1 MPPRSDL
8 SLRPRLATL
17 LALAATL
24 TAPAAMAAPLT
35 FPGCG
40 ATLQVCVDA
49 AASGDTVELAT
60 DSWINE
66 AVTVT
71 KSLTVQAAAGRR
83 PGVRSLVAVAS
94 VADMRVE
101 FAGLHGDTSLA
112 GILAPGGA
120 SLDFTATRNQ
130 LETSTNAAIEAR
142 HSSQP
147 GTYGALTAHITDN
160 TIIHRRNGSW
170 CGSPMRVL
178 ASYPGPISTTIARN
192 RITAVNLTECALIE
206 LYATTGP
213 FHVLA
218 QHNTLRGTGGFNNG
232 ISLRSQGGAVT
243 AAVLNN
249 VISGQRNFAG
259 GPAAITLYA
268 EADNAHID
276 AQVLHNTIVGNE
288 VGLNAGA
295 RTDLGARLTGRLA
308 NNIFAHHTRH
318 AFWLDSDE
326 VPDFLDS
333 YNLVFDAPPLPPTGG
348 PRPYGPGTRTGN
360 PQFGDPEPG
369 DFSLRPGSDAIDYGS
384 DTLADARVTQ
394 DLLGQPRRVRTVD
407 MGAYEF
413 QGTPLPQ
420 VRIANASAIEGPAGG
435 TQQLHFAVTLSAT
448 PTAPVSLHWRTA
460 NGTANAPADYI
471 SGLGSL
477 TWPAGDNSAR
487 TISISVQG
495 DDDTEPSETLLLL
508 LENVTGATAAT
519 AQAIG
524 TIVSDDGAP
533 GPADGGAH
541 PVPAL
546 GPAGLISSGALLG
559 ACGAMAA
566 RRRRKG
572 QPGA

>member
-1 MPPRSDL
+1 MPPRTDH
-8 SLRPRLATL
+8 SLRLRLAAL

-24 TAPAAMAAPLT
+24 TSPAATAAPLT

-40 ATLQVCVDA
+40 ATLQACVNA

-101 FAGLHGDTSLA
+101 FAGLHGDTLLA

-130 LETSTNAAIEAR
+130 LETGSNAAIEAR
-142 HSSQP
+142 HSTQP
-147 GTYGALTAHITDN
+147 GTYGALTARITDN
-160 TIIHRRNGSW
+160 AIIHRRNGSG
-170 CGSPMRVL
+170 CSAPMRVL

-213 FHVLA
+213 FQVLA

-243 AAVLNN
+243 AALLNN
-249 VISGQRNFAG
+249 VISGQKNFAG

-276 AQVLHNTIVGNE
+276 AQVLHNTIAGNE

-318 AFWLDSDE
+318 AFWLDNDQ
-326 VPDFLDS
+326 VPGFLDS
-333 YNLVFDAPPLPPTGG
+333 HNLVFDAPPLPPSGG
-348 PRPYGPGTRTGN
+348 PRPYGPGTRTGD

-369 DFSLRPGSDAIDYGS
+369 DFSLLPGSDAIDYGS
-384 DTLADARVTQ
+384 DTLADARVAQ

-420 VRIANASAIEGPAGG
+420 VRITNASAVEGPAGG
-435 TQQLHFAVTLSAT
+435 TPQLRFTVTLSTT
-448 PTAPVSLHWRTA
+448 PTAPVSLRWRTA
-460 NGTANAPADYI
+460 DGTANAPADYA
-471 SGLGSL
+471 SGLGTL

-495 DDDTEPSETLLLL
+495 DDDPEPGETLHLL
-508 LENVTGATAAT
+508 LENLTGATAAT

-533 GPADGGAH
+533 GPADGAH

-546 GPAGLISSGALLG
+546 GPEGLAACGALLG
-559 ACGAMAA
+559 ACGAIAA

-572 QPGA
+572 QQGA

>member
-1 MPPRSDL
+1 MPPRTNH
-8 SLRPRLATL
+8 SLRPRLAAL

-40 ATLQVCVDA
+40 ATLQACVDA

-94 VADMRVE
+94 VTDMRVE
-101 FAGLHGDTSLA
+101 FAGLHGNTWLA

-130 LETSTNAAIEAR
+130 LETGSNTAIEVR
-142 HSSQP
+142 HSTQP

-160 TIIHRRNGSW
+160 DIIHRRSGSS
-170 CGSPMRVL
+170 CISPMQVL
-178 ASYPGPISTTIARN
+178 AYSAGPISTTIARN
-192 RITAVNLTECALIE
+192 RIAAVNLVECALIE
-206 LYATTGP
+206 LYVTTGP

-394 DLLGQPRRVRTVD
+394 DLLGLPRRVRTVD

-420 VRIANASAIEGPAGG
+420 VRIANASATEGPAGG
-435 TQQLHFAVTLSAT
+435 TRQLHFTVTLSAT

-460 NGTANAPADYI
+460 DGTAHAPADYT
-471 SGLGSL
+471 SGLGTL
-477 TWPAGDNSAR
+477 TWAAGDNSAR
-487 TISISVQG
+487 TISVSVQG
-495 DDDTEPSETLLLL
+495 DDDPEPGETLLLL
-508 LENVTGATAAT
+508 LEDVTGATAAT
-519 AQAIG
+519 AQAVG
-524 TIVSDDGAP
+524 TIATDDGPA
-533 GPADGGAH
+533 GPVDGGAR

-546 GPAGLISSGALLG
+546 GLAGLAACGALLG
-559 ACGAMAA
+559 AFGAMAA

-572 QPGA
+572 ESGA

>member
-1 MPPRSDL
+1 MPSRSDL

-40 ATLQVCVDA
+40 ATLQACVDA
-49 AASGDTVELAT
+49 AASGGTVELAT

-66 AVTVT
+66 TVTVT

-94 VADMRVE
+94 VADVRVE
-101 FAGLHGDTSLA
+101 FAGLYGNTSLA
-112 GILAPGGA
+112 GIVGPGGG

-130 LETSTNAAIEAR
+130 LETSANAAIEAR
-142 HSSQP
+142 HSTQP
-147 GTYGALTAHITDN
+147 GTYGALAAHITDN

-170 CGSPMRVL
+170 CGTPMRIL
-178 ASYPGPISTTIARN
+178 ASNAGPISATIARN
-192 RITAVNLTECALIE
+192 SIAAVDLAECALIE

-213 FHVLA
+213 FQVLA

-232 ISLRSQGGAVT
+232 ISLRSQGSAVT
-243 AAVLNN
+243 AALLNN

-276 AQVLHNTIVGNE
+276 AQVLHNTIVDND
-288 VGLNAGA
+288 VGLNASA
-295 RTDLGARLTGRLA
+295 RTDLGALLTGRLA
-308 NNIFAHHTRH
+308 NNIFAHHSRH
-318 AFWLDSDE
+318 AFWLDGEE
-326 VPDFLDS
+326 VPGFLDS
-333 YNLVFDAPPLPPTGG
+333 HNLVFDAPPLPSAGG
-348 PRPYGPGTRTGN
+348 PRPYGPGTRTGD
-360 PQFGDPEPG
+360 PQFGDPAPG

-384 DTLADARVTQ
+384 DALADARVTQ

-420 VRIANASAIEGPAGG
+420 VRIAPASTIEGPAGG
-435 TQQLHFAVTLSAT
+435 APQLRFTVTLSAT
-448 PTAPVSLHWRTA
+448 PTAPVSLQWRTA
-460 NGTANAPADYI
+460 DGTANAPADYT
-471 SGLGSL
+471 SGLGTL

-487 TISISVQG
+487 TISISVRG
-495 DDDTEPSETLLLL
+495 DDDAEPGETLLLL
-508 LENVTGATAAT
+508 LDNVTGATAAT
-519 AQAIG
+519 AQALG
-524 TIVSDDGAP
+524 TIVSDDAAP
-533 GPADGGAH
+533 GPVDGGAH

-546 GPAGLISSGALLG
+546 GPAALAACGALLG
-559 ACGAMAA
+559 ACGARSA

-572 QPGA
+572 RPQA